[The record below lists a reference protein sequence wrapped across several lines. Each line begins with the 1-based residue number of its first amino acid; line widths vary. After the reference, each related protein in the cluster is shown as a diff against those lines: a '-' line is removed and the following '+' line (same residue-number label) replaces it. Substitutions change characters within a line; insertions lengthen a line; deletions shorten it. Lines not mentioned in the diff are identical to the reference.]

1 MRWTIF
7 SILIF
12 NLSFSQGKWYNGNLK
27 GIDEINLEV
36 NLQGSDETAWQG
48 RITQF
53 IQLALLDQKL
63 KTTFANPMPKLVVDI
78 HIIDSSVEPV
88 SSFLINYS
96 VYNYAIS
103 ESIYYKSL
111 ADTLIAK
118 KLLTHRIY
126 NQEILGQSSSGSLYP
141 DIEKSVKKLTSTFI
155 DQWYRDNPSNQF

>member
-12 NLSFSQGKWYNGNLK
+12 NLRFSQGKWYNGNLK

-103 ESIYYKSL
+103 ESI
-111 ADTLIAK
+111 
-118 KLLTHRIY
+118 
-126 NQEILGQSSSGSLYP
+126 
-141 DIEKSVKKLTSTFI
+141 
-155 DQWYRDNPSNQF
+155 